1 MKQLCSFLYNRLDSS
16 LDNAMIENLSS
27 TESVEGNLSRSEE
40 ITSEVRRLVLTCR
53 SMEAQLQQSI
63 PKKAHQE
70 VVAKMQTTIDG
81 LVAELERTKTDLQKT
96 THLEEKIK
104 GLSEQITSQTEA
116 ITGQW
121 QSNDAKRIGELE
133 GKISNMVDRSE
144 FLALQ
149 NKFDELKTST
159 VPREDYTTLQNQFS
173 NFVPREIFEEMQRS
187 FSQTTVPREK
197 LLATEA
203 RVQEL
208 EAKIAD
214 SIPRSDHEHL
224 VAQLVSLMGEAP
236 HSSDTSE
243 TNALGTEVAVPVVT
257 SGR

>member
-1 MKQLCSFLYNRLDSS
+1 M
-16 LDNAMIENLSS
+16 
-27 TESVEGNLSRSEE
+27 SRSEE

-53 SMEAQLQQSI
+53 SMEAQLQQSL
-63 PKKAHQE
+63 PKKTHQE
-70 VVAKMQTTIDG
+70 VVAKMQATIDG
-81 LVAELERTKTDLQKT
+81 LEAELERTKADLQNT

-104 GLSEQITSQTEA
+104 GLSEQIASQTES

-121 QSNDAKRIGELE
+121 QSTEAKRIAELE
-133 GKISNMVDRSE
+133 EKISGMVGKSE
-144 FLALQ
+144 LLALQ
-149 NKFDELKTST
+149 NKYDQLQMST
-159 VPREDYTTLQNQFS
+159 APKEDYTALQNQFS

-197 LLATEA
+197 LVETEA

-236 HSSDTSE
+236 HSSDASE
-243 TNALGTEVAVPVVT
+243 TDAQATEVAVPLVT
-257 SGR
+257 SDR